1 MSKQKSP
8 KISRIDRYAD
18 FLTKSFGTVWFLT
31 MNAVFFLAWILI
43 NSGLIPHIPVFDPYP
58 YGLLTTA
65 VSLEAIFLSVIVL
78 ISQNRSSEIDQLREE
93 LDLHINIKA
102 EHEITRVLTMLD
114 EIHDHLGLP
123 SEDDAE
129 LKTMKHKTNIN
140 RLRNELIHIRK
151 SR

>member
-1 MSKQKSP
+1 MPKQKIQ

-18 FLTKSFGTVWFLT
+18 FLAKFFGTPWFLLC
-31 MNAVFFLAWILI
+31 NALFFIAWFLI
-43 NSGLIPHIPVFDPYP
+43 NAGLIPHVPAFDPFP

-65 VSLEAIFLSVIVL
+65 VSLEAIFLTIIVL

-102 EHEITRVLTMLD
+102 EHEITRVLRMLD

-140 RLRNELIHIRK
+140 RIRNELIRIRNK
-151 SR
+151 K